1 MEVSKVKFYT
11 HLKTFGF
18 SQNPVSGKVLH
29 KHLMVD
35 EDKILWVLENTPPL
49 TIQISSIENDEEN

>member
-1 MEVSKVKFYT
+1 MKFYT

-18 SQNPVSGKVLH
+18 SQNPVSGKVLQ